1 MSAPV
6 AYKIFFLLETHSM
19 KIALSAVALIASSI
33 GAFAADLPA
42 RTEAPAPLP
51 PSSLPTF
58 AAPGA
63 PDWSGFYVGGA
74 LAARRDA
81 GKNSLSDVSYALPA
95 VGTDGATNS
104 RTSQTNTLG
113 ALGGKKGG
121 NTFGGTL
128 FGGYNVQVDSFVYGV
143 EADITYSHDRSK
155 ARSGSLTVGGQYA
168 DVANT
173 TAETNTAAGVL
184 AISQTNRINWDG
196 SLRARIGMVAAPSLL
211 VFATGGV
218 AVGRVERSTGVNGT
232 VSFVD
237 YGGGAQATHNFS
249 SKSESNKIRLGWTV
263 GAGADYKLTE
273 SWTLRADYRY
283 TNFGKNKGSASSTAT
298 CVDGAAAGNACANHP
313 VGTVNASTSSTDAFH
328 AVRVGV
334 AYKFGGDILP
344 STLFARY

>member
-1 MSAPV
+1 
-6 AYKIFFLLETHSM
+6 M
-19 KIALSAVALIASSI
+19 KTALSAVALIASSI

-58 AAPGA
+58 AAPSA
-63 PDWSGFYVGGA
+63 LDWSGFYVGGA

-81 GKNSLSDVSYALPA
+81 GKNSLSGVSYALPD
-95 VGTDGATNS
+95 VGTGGATNS
-104 RTSQTNTLG
+104 LTSQTNTLG

-128 FGGYNVQVDSFVYGV
+128 FGGYNVQIDSFVYGV
-143 EADITYSHDRSK
+143 EADLTYSRDRSK
-155 ARSGSLTVGGQYA
+155 ARSGSLAVDGQYA
-168 DVANT
+168 DIAATN
-173 TAETNTAAGVL
+173 AETNTAAGSL
-184 AISQTNRINWDG
+184 AVSQTNRMNWDG

-218 AVGRVERSTGVNGT
+218 AVGRFERSTGINGT

-237 YGGGAQATHNFS
+237 YAGDGQATHNFS
-249 SKSESNKIRLGWTV
+249 RTSESNKIRLGWTV

-283 TNFGKNKGSASSTAT
+283 TNFGKNKGGASSTAT
-298 CVDGAAAGNACANHP
+298 CEDGAAAGDACTSLN
-313 VGTVNASTSSTDAFH
+313 VGTVTASTRSTDAFH